1 MRARDVMSTS
11 VVTVSP
17 DTAAKEAAELLVTNA
32 ITTLPVVD
40 ASGALVGIVTDVD
53 LIRDRIGVDPRSLAH
68 TDWPV
73 QTVKGSA
80 PPTVGAA
87 MTTEV
92 IVRGPNTDAA
102 QLARDMLDHHLR
114 AIPIVDGEK
123 LVGIVTRHDLL
134 RTVARDDKTIA
145 QDVRHRLEQGFRRGD
160 WSATVSD
167 GVVTLVDEYGDE
179 TDRHIATV
187 IANAIPGVV
196 DVKVVSPAGR

>member
-11 VVTVSP
+11 LVTVGP
-17 DTAAKEAAELLVTNA
+17 DTTAKEAAELLVTNG
-32 ITTLPVVD
+32 ITTLPVVAAD
-40 ASGALVGIVTDVD
+40 GTLVGIVTDVD
-53 LIRDRIGVDPRSLAH
+53 LIRDRIGVDPRSLVHA
-68 TDWPV
+68 DWPV
-73 QTVKGSA
+73 HKANGPA
-80 PPTVGAA
+80 PPTVGAT

-102 QLARDMLDHHLR
+102 QLARDMLDYHLR
-114 AIPIVDGEK
+114 AIPIVADDK

-134 RTVARDDKTIA
+134 RTVARDDRIIA
-145 QDVRHRLEQGFRRGD
+145 QDVRRHLERGFRRGN
-160 WSATVSD
+160 WSASVAD

-196 DVKVVSPAGR
+196 DVKVVTTVGK

>member
-11 VVTVSP
+11 LVTVSP
-17 DTAAKEAAELLVTNA
+17 DTTAKEAAELLVTNG

-40 ASGALVGIVTDVD
+40 ADGTLVGIVTDVD
-53 LIRDRIGVDPRSLAH
+53 LIRDRIGVDPRSLVHA
-68 TDWPV
+68 DWPV
-73 QTVKGSA
+73 HQANGPV
-80 PPTVGAA
+80 PPTVAA
-87 MTTEV
+87 TMTTEV

-102 QLARDMLDHHLR
+102 QLARDMLDYYLR
-114 AIPIVDGEK
+114 AIPIVDGDK

-145 QDVRHRLEQGFRRGD
+145 QDVRHHLERGFRRGN
-160 WSATVSD
+160 WSATVAD
-167 GVVTLVDEYGDE
+167 GVVTLIDEYGDE

-196 DVKVVSPAGR
+196 DVNVVIPTSS

>member
-11 VVTVSP
+11 LVTVNP
-17 DTAAKEAAELLVTNA
+17 DTTAKEAAELLMANG
-32 ITTLPVVD
+32 ITTLPVIGID
-40 ASGALVGIVTDVD
+40 GSLAGIVTDLD
-53 LIRDRIGVDPRSLAH
+53 LIRDRISVDPRSLVH

-73 QTVKGSA
+73 QPVNGSP
-80 PPTVGAA
+80 PPTVAA
-87 MTTEV
+87 TMTTEV
-92 IVRGPNTDAA
+92 IVHGPNTDAA
-102 QLARDMLDHHLR
+102 QLACDMLDRHLR

-134 RTVARDDKTIA
+134 RTIARDDKTIA
-145 QDVRHRLEQGFRRGD
+145 QDVRHHLERGFRRGD
-160 WSATVSD
+160 WSATVTD

-196 DVKVVSPAGR
+196 DVKITAP